1 MAKRLTGLFIAGF
14 VLLCLAS
21 IVLYNVPP
29 IHERLSPR
37 LAGLRVQAWRYF
49 NPPEE
54 VVFVPEEQIDAIV
67 QATLSALTPSPTT
80 DSAETPIEA
89 VDPIE
94 PGPTITPTPS
104 PTATP
109 LPTAIPNQV
118 SLTGIVHEYQS
129 FNNCGPANLSMA
141 LSYWGW
147 TGDQRDTA
155 AFLRPGEYD
164 KNVNP
169 AEMQAFIEEQTDL
182 QVMLRVG
189 GDLEM
194 IKRFLAAGY
203 PVVIEKG
210 YDPPDDDWMGHYQ
223 TFNAYDDETGQFMAQ
238 DSLIMPDFPV
248 PYQVVEERWR
258 DFNHVYLVIY
268 PPDRESEVLSIL
280 GSQADQT
287 YNYEYAVDLAR
298 SEIESLSGREQY
310 FAWFNLGS
318 NLLSLEDYVGAAQAF
333 DNAFALYPTIPNDER
348 PWRVMWYR
356 DDPYE
361 AYYHTERYQDIID
374 LANTTFFALGEYTL
388 EESFYWRGLAHE
400 ALGKMNEAVFDLKKA
415 VELNPRFEPA
425 RQELARLG
433 VEIS

>member
-1 MAKRLTGLFIAGF
+1 MAKRLIGFLIAGF

-21 IVLYNVPP
+21 IIFYNLPP
-29 IHERLSPR
+29 VHARLSPR
-37 LAGLRVQAWRYF
+37 LASLRVQAWRYL

-54 VVFVPEEQIDAIV
+54 VVFVPGEQIEAIV
-67 QATLSALTPSPTT
+67 EATMSALTPSPLPNSTENPGQ
-80 DSAETPIEA
+80 AATPT
-89 VDPIE
+89 E
-94 PGPTITPTPS
+94 PGPTITPSPS
-104 PTATP
+104 PTPTP
-109 LPTAIPNQV
+109 LPTAIPGGA
-118 SLTGIVHEYQS
+118 SLSGIRHEYQS

-169 AEMQAFIEEQTDL
+169 EEMQAFIDEQTDL
-182 QVMLRVG
+182 EVTLRVG
-189 GDLEM
+189 GDLET
-194 IKRFLAAGY
+194 IKRFLAAGF

-210 YDPPDDDWMGHYQ
+210 YDPEHDDWMGHYQ
-223 TFNAYDDETGQFMAQ
+223 TFNAYNDQAGQFTAQ

-248 PYQVVEERWR
+248 PYEVVEERWR

-268 PPDRESEVLSIL
+268 PKEREAEVFSIL
-280 GSQADQT
+280 GPQADQA
-287 YNYEYAVDLAR
+287 YNYEYATELAR
-298 SEIESLSGREQY
+298 SEIEALSGREQY

-318 NLLSLEDYVGAAQAF
+318 NLVAQEDYAGAAAAF
-333 DNAFALYPTIPNDER
+333 DNAFAVYPTISNEER

-361 AYYHTERYQDIID
+361 AYYHTGRYQDIIE

-388 EESFYWRGLAHE
+388 EESFYWRGLANE
-400 ALGKMNEAVFDLKKA
+400 ALGKMNEAIFDLNKA
-415 VELNPRFEPA
+415 VELNPGFEPA